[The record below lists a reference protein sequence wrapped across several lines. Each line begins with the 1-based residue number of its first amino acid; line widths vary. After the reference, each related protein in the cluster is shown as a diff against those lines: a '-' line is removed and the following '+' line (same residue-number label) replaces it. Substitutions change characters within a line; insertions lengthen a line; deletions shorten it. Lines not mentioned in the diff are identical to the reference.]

1 MDLGGPDAPADQ
13 DPLLSGMEMVA
24 EAMGEYMASPECTV
38 YPDEPTPDDR
48 IVPMEAADIPADAV
62 TYEVT
67 ATMAPPPDGGSGMVP
82 PDVPAD
88 GMGEVPPGGF
98 GGEVPPAPPA

>member
-1 MDLGGPDAPADQ
+1 
-13 DPLLSGMEMVA
+13 MEMVA

-67 ATMAPPPDGGSGMVP
+67 ATMAPPPDGGSG
-82 PDVPAD
+82 A
-88 GMGEVPPGGF
+88 VPPGGF